1 MIEFLEQL
9 QAINA
14 ILDHLQFHSK
24 YRNPRQHTFGKEKE
38 SERRKEKKEKASEK
52 LKEKEQKKNKNGLY
66 WNKKTHKTTQKTKT
80 RNLVPVLL
88 EFPWHTIAPA
98 KLGDYVAPSTPPLT
112 TPRCA

>member
-52 LKEKEQKKNKNGLY
+52 LKEKEKELREKELREKDL
-66 WNKKTHKTTQKTKT
+66 
-80 RNLVPVLL
+80 R
-88 EFPWHTIAPA
+88 
-98 KLGDYVAPSTPPLT
+98 
-112 TPRCA
+112 